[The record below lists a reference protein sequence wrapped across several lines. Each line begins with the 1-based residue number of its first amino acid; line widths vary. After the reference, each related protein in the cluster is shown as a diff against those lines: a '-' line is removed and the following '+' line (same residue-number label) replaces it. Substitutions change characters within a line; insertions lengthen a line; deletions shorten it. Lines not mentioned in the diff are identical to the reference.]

1 MIERFNIFITVVD
14 IKMRSA
20 TVYIFS
26 FELAAVMIDRAFTDH
41 CTYRSLHFITSNL
54 QNFTVLGSV
63 TLVKSNAKALLTGEP
78 IKNATC
84 KQVLRSPKGK
94 EPPLK
99 RHSLHTPLNFCCD
112 KP

>member
-1 MIERFNIFITVVD
+1 MTEPLPTIALIVLCI
-14 IKMRSA
+14 I
-20 TVYIFS
+20 Y
-26 FELAAVMIDRAFTDH
+26 
-41 CTYRSLHFITSNL
+41 TSNL
-54 QNFTVLGSV
+54 INLLVLGSV

-99 RHSLHTPLNFCCD
+99 RHSLHTPLNFGCD